1 MRDVTGNL
9 KAFSTQKMRCTKCN
23 FKYRRVPLK
32 GACPRCGGKLGLT
45 VHRGT
50 IEKYIEVAR
59 DLVTRYDLG
68 KYHEQRLMLL
78 EDEIESLFTGEDE
91 KKQKVLGEFM

>member
-1 MRDVTGNL
+1 M
-9 KAFSTQKMRCTKCN
+9 KCN
-23 FKYRRVPLK
+23 FKYRRIPLK
-32 GACPRCGGKLGLT
+32 GVCPRCGGKLVLT

-59 DLVTRYDLG
+59 DLVKRYDLG

-78 EDEIESLFTGEDE
+78 ENEIESLFMGDDKT
-91 KKQKVLGEFM
+91 KQKALGEFM